1 MRPGMN
7 RGNFQKKNVKASNI
21 KGTLVRLGQYM
32 QANKWLLAMVSLI
45 VVVSSVLSVLGP
57 YIMGRTIDLHLEAKN
72 LDGFLRPI
80 GLLALVY
87 IANAFFTWLSS
98 YLVIGI
104 SQQTVKDV
112 RKDLF
117 EHLQVLP
124 VEFFDKQKDG
134 DLVSRLTNDVDNISN
149 TLNQSLVQ
157 LISSLVTL
165 VAVFF
170 MMVIL
175 DIRLTLVSIFTIPM
189 VILITKTIA
198 KYTRRYYKD
207 KSRDLG
213 SLNAFSEESI
223 SGQKITLAYGQ
234 EETMVQAF
242 HEKNEAY
249 KQSAIKA
256 ETLSSIMGPIM
267 NFMNNLVYAVMA
279 FVGGYMVI
287 KDMTSVGVVVIFIS
301 YSRQFARPIN
311 QIASL
316 YNTIQGA
323 IAGAERVFEVIDQEG
338 EPEAGDQ
345 MDIKGQVKIKALDF
359 AYDKDMILRDI
370 SMEAKQG
377 DMVAIV
383 GPTGAGKTT
392 LINLLTRFYDVKEGA
407 ILVDDRSIHE
417 LDLNHFRSQLGIV
430 LQDTYLF
437 EGSVMDNIRYGRP
450 GASLDQ
456 VIQAAKL
463 SNAHKFIHRLPEGY
477 HTLIEGEGLG
487 ISQGQRQLIAIARA
501 ILADPKILILDEATS
516 SIDTRTEKEI
526 QKGLQ
531 NLMKGRTS
539 FVIAHRLSTIQAAD
553 TIYVIDKGTIVEA
566 GNHQDLLDQTGVYH
580 DMYTTQ
586 FKVS

>member
-1 MRPGMN
+1 
-7 RGNFQKKNVKASNI
+7 
-21 KGTLVRLGQYM
+21 
-32 QANKWLLAMVSLI
+32 
-45 VVVSSVLSVLGP
+45 
-57 YIMGRTIDLHLEAKN
+57 
-72 LDGFLRPI
+72 
-80 GLLALVY
+80 
-87 IANAFFTWLSS
+87 
-98 YLVIGI
+98 
-104 SQQTVKDV
+104 
-112 RKDLF
+112 
-117 EHLQVLP
+117 
-124 VEFFDKQKDG
+124 
-134 DLVSRLTNDVDNISN
+134 
-149 TLNQSLVQ
+149 
-157 LISSLVTL
+157 
-165 VAVFF
+165 
-170 MMVIL
+170 
-175 DIRLTLVSIFTIPM
+175 
-189 VILITKTIA
+189 
-198 KYTRRYYKD
+198 
-207 KSRDLG
+207 
-213 SLNAFSEESI
+213 
-223 SGQKITLAYGQ
+223 
-234 EETMVQAF
+234 
-242 HEKNEAY
+242 
-249 KQSAIKA
+249 
-256 ETLSSIMGPIM
+256 
-267 NFMNNLVYAVMA
+267 
-279 FVGGYMVI
+279 
-287 KDMTSVGVVVIFIS
+287 
-301 YSRQFARPIN
+301 
-311 QIASL
+311 L

>member
-301 YSRQFARPIN
+301 Y
-311 QIASL
+311 
-316 YNTIQGA
+316 
-323 IAGAERVFEVIDQEG
+323 
-338 EPEAGDQ
+338 
-345 MDIKGQVKIKALDF
+345 
-359 AYDKDMILRDI
+359 
-370 SMEAKQG
+370 
-377 DMVAIV
+377 
-383 GPTGAGKTT
+383 
-392 LINLLTRFYDVKEGA
+392 
-407 ILVDDRSIHE
+407 
-417 LDLNHFRSQLGIV
+417 
-430 LQDTYLF
+430 
-437 EGSVMDNIRYGRP
+437 
-450 GASLDQ
+450 
-456 VIQAAKL
+456 
-463 SNAHKFIHRLPEGY
+463 
-477 HTLIEGEGLG
+477 
-487 ISQGQRQLIAIARA
+487 
-501 ILADPKILILDEATS
+501 
-516 SIDTRTEKEI
+516 
-526 QKGLQ
+526 
-531 NLMKGRTS
+531 
-539 FVIAHRLSTIQAAD
+539 
-553 TIYVIDKGTIVEA
+553 
-566 GNHQDLLDQTGVYH
+566 
-580 DMYTTQ
+580 
-586 FKVS
+586 